1 MITLQQFKDIFLHV
15 ETLEEKN
22 QKLTDIMV
30 CKDSCGWIDYS
41 ENIIDDIFLLLYDTF
56 NIPKEDGLF
65 EWWWY
70 DSRDGN
76 KYIYEKSSKNV
87 KYNLNSLDN
96 LYLYARRSYD
106 TITEEYTDEEI
117 KEHEKNLFK
126 PLTQD
131 EVNNLSKTIW
141 G

>member
-1 MITLQQFKDIFLHV
+1 MITLQQFKDILLHV

-22 QKLTDIMV
+22 KKLTDIMV
-30 CKDSCGWIDYS
+30 CKDSGGWIDYS

-56 NIPKEDGLF
+56 NIPRENELF

-70 DSRDGN
+70 DAKDGN
-76 KYIYEKSSKNV
+76 KYVYEPSKNV

-96 LYLYARRSYD
+96 LYFYARRSYD
-106 TITEEYTDEEI
+106 TITEEYTDEDI
-117 KEHEKNLFK
+117 KEHKKNIYK

>member
-1 MITLQQFKDIFLHV
+1 MITLQQFKDILLHV

-22 QKLTDIMV
+22 KKLTDIMV
-30 CKDSCGWIDYS
+30 CKDSGGWIDYS
-41 ENIIDDIFLLLYDTF
+41 ENIIDDIFVLLYDTF
-56 NIPKEDGLF
+56 NIPRENGLF

-70 DSRDGN
+70 DARDGN
-76 KYIYEKSSKNV
+76 KYIYELSKNV

-96 LYLYARRSYD
+96 LYLYARGSYD
-106 TITEEYTDEEI
+106 TIAEEYTDEEI
-117 KEHEKNLFK
+117 KEYKKNIYK